1 MKNLTVLTLA
11 IVAVITMLY
20 AGFDAMTKDYT
31 YGPFLIFIGA
41 CTAVGVV
48 IDFYNHVQVKI
59 QLRIKKSKV
68 SKLGRF

>member
-20 AGFDAMTKDYT
+20 AGFDAMTKNYT

>member
-20 AGFDAMTKDYT
+20 AGFDAMTRNYA
-31 YGPFLIFIGA
+31 YGPFLIFVGT
-41 CTAVGVV
+41 CTAIGVV
-48 IDFYNHVQVKI
+48 IDFYNHI
-59 QLRIKKSKV
+59 QARLKKSKV

>member
-20 AGFDAMTKDYT
+20 AGFDAMTKNYS
-31 YGPFLIFIGA
+31 YGPFLIFVGT
-41 CTAVGVV
+41 CTAIGVV
-48 IDFYNHVQVKI
+48 IDFYNHI
-59 QLRIKKSKV
+59 QTRLRKSKV